1 MTERD
6 LIAAGF
12 TPKGDGSLC
21 SPGRIVLTPCGDA
34 YYRISIELSGGDVL
48 TCVVAKVALKVKRE
62 KVKP

>member
-21 SPGRIVLTPCGDA
+21 SPGRITLTPSGEF
-34 YYRISIELSGGDVL
+34 YRVSVELPGGETL
-48 TCVVAKVALKVKRE
+48 TCVVARVAIKIQIE